1 MSVQYCVSHGLTGR
15 ARVLAACALG
25 GFFFATSPGAQAES
39 PEQRNFPFHNLRYED
54 DFSPRGAKAPDE
66 LWAPYKYIPL
76 AGTNYGAIYLSLGGE
91 LRERYESYHNIN
103 FGFANAP
110 AYDGYI
116 LQRIMFNTDLHVTD
130 WVRGFVQLGD
140 MRILGERGVPS
151 TTDTDRLDLMQKFVD
166 VKLPSPLGDGPTLR
180 YGREELLF
188 GYQRLVAV
196 REGTNV
202 RRDFDGFRATEKIGE
217 ARIDFIDVRPTI
229 DSPYEFNDRTN
240 MNQHLTGVYA
250 TVPAIG
256 PLKSDVYWLNY
267 ENLQAKFRGLTGVE
281 DRDTFGMRLF
291 GKSNGFDWNF
301 EAATQSGTFRDQNVS
316 GYLFAGVAGYTFD
329 DIAWKPR
336 IGFSANAAS
345 GDDANSKT
353 IGTFNPIYPRL
364 PYFAETSMLVPA
376 NVKDF
381 RTVFSFHPREDV
393 TVVLGYD
400 MLSRVSSTDGLYGSG
415 LSQYKNTAKV
425 TASGVGSEL
434 SADVRWKAS
443 ASLQFGVIVAQFN
456 SGPAVQE
463 AFGKDVTFTAIFSK
477 YLF

>member
-1 MSVQYCVSHGLTGR
+1 MSVKYCVNRSLIRH
-15 ARVLAACALG
+15 ASNLAVCALG
-25 GFFFATSPGAQAES
+25 AFFSAIVSSAHAES
-39 PEQRNFPFHNLRYED
+39 PEQASPPFHNLRYED
-54 DFSPRGAKAPDE
+54 DFSLQGAKPPEE

-76 AGTNYGAIYLSLGGE
+76 ASSDYGAVYLSLGGE
-91 LRERYESYHNIN
+91 VRERYESYRNIN
-103 FGFANAP
+103 FGFAGAP
-110 AYDGYI
+110 AYDSYL
-116 LQRIMFNTDLHVTD
+116 LQRIMFDADLHMTD
-130 WVRGFVQLGD
+130 WVRGFAQLGD
-140 MRILGERGVPS
+140 MRILGVRGVPS

-166 VKLPSPLGDGPTLR
+166 VKLPSPLGDDPTLR

-188 GYQRLVAV
+188 GYQRLIAV

-202 RRDFDGFRATEKIGE
+202 RRDFDGFQFTDKIGE
-217 ARIDFIDVRPTI
+217 ATIDFIDVRPTV
-229 DSPYEFNDRTN
+229 DSPYEFNDSTN

-250 TVPAIG
+250 TAPVIG
-256 PLKSDVYWLNY
+256 SLKADVYWLNY

-281 DRDTFGMRLF
+281 DRNTFGTRLF
-291 GKSNGFDWNF
+291 GKSDGFDWNF

-316 GYLFAGVAGYTFD
+316 GYLFAGVAGYTFN

-336 IGFSANAAS
+336 IGFSANDAS

-381 RTVFSFHPREDV
+381 RPVFSFHPREDV
-393 TVVLGYD
+393 AVVLGYD

-415 LSQYKNTAKV
+415 LSEYKNTAKV
-425 TASGVGSEL
+425 AGSGVGTEV
-434 SADVRWKAS
+434 SADVRWNVRPGWQLGAII
-443 ASLQFGVIVAQFN
+443 AEFY

-477 YLF
+477 YVF